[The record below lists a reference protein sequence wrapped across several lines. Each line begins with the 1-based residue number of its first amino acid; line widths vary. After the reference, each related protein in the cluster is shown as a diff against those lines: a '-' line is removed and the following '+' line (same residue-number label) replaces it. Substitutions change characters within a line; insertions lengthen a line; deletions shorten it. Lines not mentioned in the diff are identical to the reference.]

1 MPGESPGLPRGGSPT
16 IMTGAAPPC
25 PQPDE
30 TQGMPA
36 KETQCLAE
44 NCPRSPWTVV
54 GTGSGLSIQTR
65 AEITSRYARAYA
77 KASKKDK
84 RRGSLT
90 RSGSRGL
97 EPGQRP
103 QRGGRPALRRDGQT
117 DAFLRIA
124 FALRSSRFSASSSP
138 IRSASSPVV
147 PGRCRRRSRPVRPRC
162 AEPRG
167 KRSDRRRSCG
177 SRPRTSQGPDGPPQ
191 PSGRPTPSVPRGTSP
206 GALLTVNL
214 PCIHRLHETRG
225 DSRQW
230 HAVETRSNPLMA

>member
-1 MPGESPGLPRGGSPT
+1 M
-16 IMTGAAPPC
+16 
-25 PQPDE
+25 
-30 TQGMPA
+30 
-36 KETQCLAE
+36 
-44 NCPRSPWTVV
+44 

-147 PGRCRRRSRPVRPRC
+147 PGRVPPSISACPTQMRRAS
-162 AEPRG
+162 G
-167 KRSDRRRSCG
+167 QTLG
-177 SRPRTSQGPDGPPQ
+177 SSAILRIAPRTSQGPDGPPQ
-191 PSGRPTPSVPRGTSP
+191 PSGRPTPSAPRGTSP
-206 GALLTVNL
+206 GALLAVNL

>member
-1 MPGESPGLPRGGSPT
+1 
-16 IMTGAAPPC
+16 MTGAAPPC

-147 PGRCRRRSRPVRPRC
+147 PGRVPPSISACPTQMRRASGQTLGSSAILRIAPPNLSGCRRTSTAIRAAHPLSSSGYFPRRTPDSESSVHSPPPRNPGRFTAMACRRNKEQSTHGVASERS
-162 AEPRG
+162 
-167 KRSDRRRSCG
+167 
-177 SRPRTSQGPDGPPQ
+177 
-191 PSGRPTPSVPRGTSP
+191 
-206 GALLTVNL
+206 
-214 PCIHRLHETRG
+214 
-225 DSRQW
+225 
-230 HAVETRSNPLMA
+230 